1 MITKPDSQ
9 LIPRSPGSYQFK
21 DAFGRVIYVGKAK
34 VLRSR
39 INSYFQPIDKL
50 HTRTQ
55 QMIQEAVS
63 VEWIQVQNEVEAL
76 ILEHSLIQEHQPRF
90 NVRLRDDKSCPFL
103 VVTTVDEWPRAMLT

>member
-9 LIPRSPGSYQFK
+9 LIPSTPGSYQFK

-55 QMIQEAVS
+55 QMIQEAES

-76 ILEHSLIQEHQPRF
+76 ILEHSLIQELPPDQRNYKIIEQNLPNLLHY
-90 NVRLRDDKSCPFL
+90 PFVGL
-103 VVTTVDEWPRAMLT
+103 CCAVTA